1 MAAFQ
6 GTIIAPNQ
14 DQLLPI
20 RSGHSS
26 SPERE
31 DGGSQS
37 KLLVFSLKNR
47 PRMTRTSTPRTRNG
61 CRQCKRRHTKCD
73 ETRPSCKKCVAKGLV
88 CDGLWA
94 TSAAKPQQTAD
105 AQPLVLV
112 AAASSSR
119 VPAMPGYESAAF
131 RSAADWDY
139 FKAFIT
145 MSTQQGTLPVVEL
158 IELTPQVSRQ
168 HSALRD
174 ICCGIGALSSSY
186 QVLDGAEFF
195 EATQYR
201 KSLMYYH
208 SAIKTLQSIKT
219 TGRESMKWIILAS
232 LLFLTYELMHGDL
245 EAAFTHFNHAH
256 NMLEQYFA
264 RKCKETG
271 LPFSE
276 LPLDRFE
283 SALCDVLQRLITYP
297 WSFDMSSTSKPRL
310 DPAVT
315 FCCRGREH
323 RYLVDD
329 MPKEFDTVL
338 LASRWW
344 DITQHFIRHHIHGR
358 GNGNDG
364 RDGKLHTP
372 SSDDWTK
379 CLDTVL
385 KWRSSFLPLL
395 RRGREGKDTD
405 TSLYLQVTTL
415 EILYMENV
423 AFVHSC
429 RENDTAVQPSL
440 SPLYLDL
447 VKQTQSL
454 CKGIKL
460 AGIETRTLEYSV
472 LRPLA
477 FVVYKCRNSEVLA
490 EVEETLKYVNNDSG
504 AVIALRALLSTT
516 QNREF
521 RLRAVERSW
530 AWYITC
536 VGCGSGNL
544 DMFR

>member
-6 GTIIAPNQ
+6 GTIGASNQ
-14 DQLLPI
+14 NQLLPI

-31 DGGSQS
+31 DGASQS

-88 CDGLWA
+88 CDGLWVV
-94 TSAAKPQQTAD
+94 SAAKPQQSAD
-105 AQPLVLV
+105 AQPAVFV

-131 RSAADWDY
+131 RTSTDWDY

-145 MSTQQGTLPVVEL
+145 MSTQRGTLPVVEL
-158 IELTPQVSRQ
+158 IELTPQVSRH

-174 ICCGIGALSSSY
+174 MCCGIGAISSSY

-219 TGRESMKWIILAS
+219 TGREDMKWVILAS

-256 NMLEQYFA
+256 HMLEQYLA

-276 LPLDRFE
+276 LPLDKVE
-283 SALCDVLQRLITYP
+283 SALFDILQRLITYP

-310 DPAVT
+310 DPAIT

-329 MPKEFDTVL
+329 MPKEFDTVP

-358 GNGNDG
+358 EDG
-364 RDGKLHTP
+364 QGKPASPP
-372 SSDDWTK
+372 SDNWTK
-379 CLDTVL
+379 CLDAVL

-405 TSLYLQVTTL
+405 SALYLQVTTL

-447 VKQTQSL
+447 VKQTRTL

-460 AGIETRTLEYSV
+460 DGIETRALEYS
-472 LRPLA
+472 LMRPLA

-490 EVEETLKYVNNDSG
+490 EVEETIKYVNNDSG
-504 AVIALRALLSTT
+504 AVVALRALLSTT

-530 AWYITC
+530 AWYFTC

-544 DMFR
+544 DMLR